1 MILRTAIH
9 SSLLVL
15 ATAGLVACGGSDDD
29 DTPPA
34 SVQVGDTIV
43 LTSAGRLVSFNRAA
57 PATEVGAV
65 AVTGLASGDA
75 LVGID
80 LRPADGA
87 LYALGSSGTLY
98 TLDPSTGVATRKS
111 TLIAAPGDS
120 APYTALTGTQF
131 AVDFN
136 PAADRLRV
144 VSDTGLNLRINV
156 DTGEATTDGSITPA
170 TTFVTAAAYTNSFAG
185 TVGTQLFGIDAA
197 AGRLV
202 LQDPPNDGVVNAG
215 VPLGVV
221 ADTANGFDIDPRT
234 NTGYAA
240 LRVGGSTALY
250 TIDLAA
256 TGNAATRVATIAGG
270 EAVRGLALNGPAK
283 LQALALSADNRLLAF
298 DPAAPNTITATMPI
312 TGLQAGDTVLGID
325 FRPRD
330 GMLYALATGGRLYTV
345 DAANGAA
352 TLRATLM
359 ADPTD
364 ATAPYAGLTAPRYTV
379 DFNPV
384 ADRMRA
390 IGSDGQNLR
399 IVVETATANGTTV
412 TAGRTITDGAIN
424 RAGTPASVIASA
436 YTNSFAGT
444 TATALYNLD
453 ETQDQL
459 TLQNPPNDG
468 TQVNVGALGL
478 DLTGAAGFDIA
489 GGGNG
494 AALAALRNGATG
506 PFTLYSVTLA
516 SGATGLYRN
525 TTGDA
530 SRSLIGGAGGPTNLV
545 DLALRF

>member
-1 MILRTAIH
+1 MILRNAVH

-29 DTPPA
+29 APPGP
-34 SVQVGDTIV
+34 VQVGDTIV
-43 LTSAGRLVSFNRAA
+43 LTSAGRLVSFNRAD

-65 AVTGLASGDA
+65 TVTGLASGDT

-98 TLDPSTGVATRKS
+98 TLDPATGVATRKS
-111 TLIAAPGDS
+111 SLIAAPGDN
-120 APYTALTGTQF
+120 APYTGLAGTQF

-136 PAADRLRV
+136 PVADRLRV

-156 DTGEATTDGSITPA
+156 DTGEATTDGVITPA
-170 TTFVTAAAYTNSFAG
+170 TTSVTAAAYTNSFAG
-185 TVGTQLFGIDAA
+185 TVTTQLFGIDAA

-202 LQDPPNDGVVNAG
+202 LQDPPNDGVVSTG
-215 VPLGVV
+215 VPLGVT
-221 ADTANGFDIDPRT
+221 AEAANGFDIDPRT

-240 LRVGGSTALY
+240 LRVGGSTGLY

-256 TGNAATRVATIAGG
+256 TGNAATRVATIANG
-270 EAVRGLALNGPAK
+270 EAVRGLALNSPAK
-283 LQALALSADNRLLAF
+283 LQAFALSADNRLLAF
-298 DPAAPNTITATMPI
+298 DPAAPNTITATTPI

-330 GMLYALATGGRLYTV
+330 GLLYALASGGRLYTL
-345 DAANGAA
+345 DPASGAA
-352 TLRATLM
+352 ALRATLQ
-359 ADPTD
+359 ADPAD
-364 ATAPYAGLTAPRYTV
+364 ATAPYAGLTAARYTV

-384 ADRMRA
+384 ADRLRA
-390 IGSDGQNLR
+390 IGSDGQSLR
-399 IVVETATANGTTV
+399 IVVETATANGATV
-412 TAGRTITDGAIN
+412 PAGRTITDGAVN
-424 RAGTPASVIASA
+424 RAGTPASVVASA
-436 YTNSFAGT
+436 YTNSFAGAT
-444 TATALYNLD
+444 TTALYNLD

-478 DLTGAAGFDIA
+478 DLAGAAGFDIA

-494 AALAALRNGATG
+494 AALAALRTGAAG
-506 PFTLYSVTLA
+506 PFTLYSVNLA
-516 SGATGLYRN
+516 SGATALYRN

-530 SRSLIGGAGGPTNLV
+530 GRSLIGGTGGPTNLV

>member
-1 MILRTAIH
+1 MILRTAVH

-29 DTPPA
+29 APPGP
-34 SVQVGDTIV
+34 VQVGDTIV

-65 AVTGLASGDA
+65 AVTGLAGGDT

-98 TLDPSTGVATRKS
+98 TLDPATGVATRKS
-111 TLIAAPGDS
+111 SLVAAPGDN
-120 APYTALTGTQF
+120 APYSGLTGTQF

-156 DTGEATTDGSITPA
+156 DTGEATTDGVITPA
-170 TTFVTAAAYTNSFAG
+170 TTSVTAAAYTNSFAG
-185 TVGTQLFGIDAA
+185 TVTTQLFGIDAA

-202 LQDPPNDGVVNAG
+202 LQDPPNDGVVSTG
-215 VPLGVV
+215 VPLGVT
-221 ADTANGFDIDPRT
+221 AEAANGFDIDPRA

-240 LRVGGSTALY
+240 LRVGGSTGLY

-270 EAVRGLALNGPAK
+270 EAVRGLALNSPAK
-283 LQALALSADNRLLAF
+283 LQAFALSADNRLLAF
-298 DPAAPNTITATMPI
+298 DPAAPNTITATTSI

-325 FRPRD
+325 FRPKD
-330 GMLYALATGGRLYTV
+330 GLLYALASGGRLYTL
-345 DAANGAA
+345 DPASGAA
-352 TLRATLM
+352 TLRATLQ

-384 ADRMRA
+384 ADRLRA
-390 IGSDGQNLR
+390 IGSDGQSLR

-412 TAGRTITDGAIN
+412 TAGRTITDGAVN
-424 RAGTPASVIASA
+424 RAGTPASVVASA
-436 YTNSFAGT
+436 YTNSFAGAT
-444 TATALYNLD
+444 TTALYNLD

-478 DLTGAAGFDIA
+478 DLSGAAGFDIA

-494 AALAALRNGATG
+494 AALAALRTGAAG
-506 PFTLYSVTLA
+506 PFTLYSVNLA
-516 SGATGLYRN
+516 SGATALYRN

-530 SRSLIGGAGGPTNLV
+530 GRSLIGGAGGPTDLV